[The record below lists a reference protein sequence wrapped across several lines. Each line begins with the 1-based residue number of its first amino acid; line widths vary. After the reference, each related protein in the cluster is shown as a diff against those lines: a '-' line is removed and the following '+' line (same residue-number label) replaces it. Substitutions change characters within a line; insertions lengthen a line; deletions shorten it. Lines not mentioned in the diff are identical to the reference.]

1 MKQKNN
7 ILPFVCITAG
17 AALWGFIGIF
27 LNVLSGFSSADLLV
41 IRSLITAALLFT
53 FIAVKDYRLLKIHLR
68 DIWYFI
74 GTGIISF
81 ASYSF
86 AYFAAIRLT
95 SMAAAAILLY
105 TSPIFVTVMS
115 VLIFREKLTLK
126 KAAAVILAF
135 SGCILIT
142 GLGTETQLNAK
153 GLCAGLI
160 SGFCYALYSIF
171 GKIALKKYSTLTV
184 TAYTFL
190 FASAAVLPLADF
202 GSIRA
207 NLDMHNTLILIL
219 FALLTGLVPYAL
231 YTYGLS
237 RTPAGKAA
245 IIACIEPVT
254 ASLAGCFI
262 LGEEM
267 SLKTISGIILV
278 LSAVIVLQI
287 KEKASSKKNQCK
299 GVVS

>member
-1 MKQKNN
+1 MKMKNN
-7 ILPFVCITAG
+7 ILPSVCITAG

-27 LNVLSGFSSADLLV
+27 LNSLSGFSSANLLAV
-41 IRSLITAALLFT
+41 RSLITAVLLFA
-53 FIAVKDYRLLKIHLR
+53 FIAVKDYKLLKIRLR

-95 SMAAAAILLY
+95 SMAVAAILLY

-115 VLIFREKLTLK
+115 IFVFKEKLTLK

-142 GLGTETQLNAK
+142 GLGTEMQLNIK

-190 FASAAVLPLADF
+190 FASIAVLPLADF
-202 GSIRA
+202 GNISA
-207 NLDMHNTLILIL
+207 NLDIHTMLKFIF
-219 FALLTGLVPYAL
+219 FALATGLVPYAL

-237 RTPAGKAA
+237 RTPAGKASV
-245 IIACIEPVT
+245 IACIEPVT
-254 ASLAGCFI
+254 ASLAGYFI
-262 LGEEM
+262 LSEEI
-267 SLKTISGIILV
+267 SVKTILGIILV

-287 KEKASSKKNQCK
+287 KDTASA
-299 GVVS
+299 